1 MRSIDSILK
10 FHVGEMA
17 RRADCK
23 VTMFPVAGGLGQGLL
38 IENIGTRLVQV
49 TETLE
54 RNHYLEPGEK
64 TEIVLAP
71 EIEIVALNNGLSK
84 E

>member
-1 MRSIDSILK
+1 MRTPDSVLK

-23 VTMFPVAGGLGQGLL
+23 VTAFPVFGGIGQGLL
-38 IENIGTRLVQV
+38 IENVGKRLVQV
-49 TETLE
+49 TETTD

-71 EIEIVALNNGLSK
+71 EIEIVALNNGL
-84 E
+84 